1 MIHFDRATRAI
12 SHTLSASYKY
22 LNTVKFGNDI
32 AVQPG
37 LCLIF
42 YIGAYRHTYAVYFYL
57 YFNPKGAGYRLIFIL
72 ASVRAL
78 PARFW

>member
-1 MIHFDRATRAI
+1 MKHFDRDTQDISRA
-12 SHTLSASYKY
+12 LSASNKY
-22 LNTVKFGNDI
+22 LYTVKFCNDI

-42 YIGAYRHTYAVYFYL
+42 YIGVCRHTYAVYFYL